1 MINILKQVGN
11 YSLVENTSKGK
22 SSLRFYV
29 DNGEEV
35 SEYFDI
41 LEAQELFDIRFNS
54 LDYELVI
61 RLYNANLI

>member
-41 LEAQELFDIRFNS
+41 LEAQELFDIDDEEFFVGACEE
-54 LDYELVI
+54 YV
-61 RLYNANLI
+61 